1 MRNVFPPWIFESQG
15 GVRAVID
22 IAIVTAIEESRPDF
36 SQIALSDWLTAQH
49 TKRLGAGC
57 PAIHQDK
64 FHVAPPEAKQN
75 MVPRRDMIDDR
86 CRAPSRDL
94 EWSPL
99 ATEVFQLL
107 VIQLRS

>member
-1 MRNVFPPWIFESQG
+1 MRNVFRPWIFESQDR
-15 GVRAVID
+15 VRAVID
-22 IAIVTAIEESRPDF
+22 VAIVIAIGESRPDF
-36 SQIALSDWLTAQH
+36 SQIALSNWLTALH
-49 TKRLGAGC
+49 TKRPWAGC
-57 PAIHQDK
+57 PAIHQNK
-64 FHVAPPEAKQN
+64 FHVAPPKAKQN
-75 MVPRRDMIDDR
+75 MVSRRDMIDDR